1 MRKLIYKLL
10 LLASRVIGMKIRDQ
24 ATGKVLGRALC
35 IPFGGKIHWFGY
47 TGTQFVLPAFEPRDG
62 QNYSH
67 HQIVFKVHPVPDF
80 PNERRHP

>member
-47 TGTQFVLPAFEPRDG
+47 TGTQFVSRIRASRWPELLAPSDRLQGAFRAG
-62 QNYSH
+62 FS
-67 HQIVFKVHPVPDF
+67 K
-80 PNERRHP
+80 

>member
-67 HQIVFKVHPVPDF
+67 HQIVFKVHSVPDF